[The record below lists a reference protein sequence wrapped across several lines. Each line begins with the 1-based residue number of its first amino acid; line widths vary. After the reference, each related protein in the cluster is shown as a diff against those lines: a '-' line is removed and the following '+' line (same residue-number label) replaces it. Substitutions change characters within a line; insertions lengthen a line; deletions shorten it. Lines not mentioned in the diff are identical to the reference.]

1 MTEINN
7 TNIASA
13 TTQQNLGE
21 IQSDADGMPPAQSK
35 GDTRLDKLQR
45 IRELA
50 VRAAKVT
57 TSDNERLALQSKVNK
72 LIAEVNQAE
81 DKASAKTEND

>member
-1 MTEINN
+1 VTEINN
-7 TNIASA
+7 TNIAS
-13 TTQQNLGE
+13 TTTKPNLDE

-35 GDTRLDKLQR
+35 GDTSLDKLQR

-57 TSDNERLALQSKVNK
+57 TSDNERQVLQSEVNK
-72 LIAEVNQAE
+72 LIAEVNQIA